1 MASQARVGKG
11 LEEDGLVGGG
21 GMVIGQLHMPMNQ
34 PPNSFTS
41 TSTDAF
47 AVGYLL
53 HFGVGLNISLDEFTT
68 LPGVLFTCS
77 TLITLKL
84 DIGFLSDV
92 PKGVIFSNLKTLHL
106 RSVVFFS
113 DDSVESLIS
122 SCTSLE
128 DMVIE
133 KCHMW
138 NIINFNI
145 SHHLLRRLTI
155 LYSEC
160 VSFDFW
166 LMIDAPNL
174 AYFKYIDH
182 VVARYS
188 LENLQTLVKADLV
201 YSITLLLSCEPLPVF
216 ATMMELKLGE
226 LWSSF
231 KWLHWETRLETLP
244 SSSPELEQLDFD
256 QKFLS
261 SLPDKGNILSHR
273 MNGGKPST
281 D

>member
-1 MASQARVGKG
+1 MLNGSSTATKFIHFNFYKLLGNGGNKTLIGLATFRVSVIFPRTASSSSGFLTATQEAVGTSILSTRWRYLFALLSNLDRVLFFHNTSVDKFRLNCGKTVDSR
-11 LEEDGLVGGG
+11 L
-21 GMVIGQLHMPMNQ
+21 
-34 PPNSFTS
+34 
-41 TSTDAF
+41 F

-77 TLITLKL
+77 TFITLKL
-84 DIGFLSDV
+84 DIGFLLDV
-92 PKGVIFSNLKTLHL
+92 PKGVIFPNLKTLHL

-128 DMVIE
+128 DM
-133 KCHMW
+133 
-138 NIINFNI
+138 
-145 SHHLLRRLTI
+145 
-155 LYSEC
+155 
-160 VSFDFW
+160 
-166 LMIDAPNL
+166 
-174 AYFKYIDH
+174 
-182 VVARYS
+182 
-188 LENLQTLVKADLV
+188 
-201 YSITLLLSCEPLPVF
+201 LLLSCEPLPVF

-231 KWLHWETRLETLP
+231 KWAHWETRLETLL

-256 QKFLS
+256 QEFLS
-261 SLPDKGNILSHR
+261 SLPDKGNILAHR
-273 MNGGKPST
+273 INGGKPST

>member
-1 MASQARVGKG
+1 MING
-11 LEEDGLVGGG
+11 LVIVDKDNDVKRVGGG
-21 GMVIGQLHMPMNQ
+21 KLSVKGGNKTLIGLATFRVSVIFPRTASSSSGFLTATQVKM
-34 PPNSFTS
+34 
-41 TSTDAF
+41 DDVEYVF

-53 HFGVGLNISLDEFTT
+53 HFGMGLTISLDEFTT

-84 DIGFLSDV
+84 DIGFLLDV
-92 PKGVIFSNLKTLHL
+92 PKGVIFPNLNTLYL

-113 DDSVESLIS
+113 DDSIESLIS
-122 SCTSLE
+122 SCTNLE

-138 NIINFNI
+138 NISNFNI

-155 LYSEC
+155 LCSEF
-160 VSFDFW
+160 VGFDFW

-188 LENLQTLVKADLV
+188 LENLQTVVKADIGIFNNSKV
-201 YSITLLLSCEPLPVF
+201 
-216 ATMMELKLGE
+216 
-226 LWSSF
+226 
-231 KWLHWETRLETLP
+231 KWAHWETRLETLL

-256 QKFLS
+256 QEFLS
-261 SLPDKGNILSHR
+261 SLPDKGNILAHR
-273 MNGGKPST
+273 INGGKPST
-281 D
+281 G

>member
-1 MASQARVGKG
+1 MELEDNLDSSRDG
-11 LEEDGLVGGG
+11 LEQKIEQMEIKYYRAKEEKAKKIEELNLSSDV
-21 GMVIGQLHMPMNQ
+21 
-34 PPNSFTS
+34 S
-41 TSTDAF
+41 TNYES
-47 AVGYLL
+47 
-53 HFGVGLNISLDEFTT
+53 
-68 LPGVLFTCS
+68 VLFTCS

-84 DIGFLSDV
+84 DIGFLLDV
-92 PKGVIFSNLKTLHL
+92 PKGVFFPNLKTLHL

-128 DMVIE
+128 DMLIE

-138 NIINFNI
+138 NISNFNI
-145 SHHLLRRLTI
+145 SYHLLRRLTI
-155 LYSEC
+155 LYSEF
-160 VSFDFW
+160 VVFDFW
-166 LMIDAPNL
+166 LIIDAPNL

-188 LENLQTLVKADLV
+188 LENLQTLVKADIGIFNN
-201 YSITLLLSCEPLPVF
+201 SKLLLSCEPLPVF

-231 KWLHWETRLETLP
+231 KWAHWETRLETLL

-256 QKFLS
+256 QEFLS
-261 SLPDKGNILSHR
+261 SLPDKGNILAHR
-273 MNGGKPST
+273 INGGKPST

>member
-1 MASQARVGKG
+1 V
-11 LEEDGLVGGG
+11 
-21 GMVIGQLHMPMNQ
+21 
-34 PPNSFTS
+34 
-41 TSTDAF
+41 F

-68 LPGVLFTCS
+68 LPDVLFTCS

-84 DIGFLSDV
+84 DIGFLLDV
-92 PKGVIFSNLKTLHL
+92 PKGVIFPNLKTLHL

-138 NIINFNI
+138 NISNFNI
-145 SHHLLRRLTI
+145 SYHLLRRLTI
-155 LYSEC
+155 LYSEF
-160 VSFDFW
+160 VVFDFW
-166 LMIDAPNL
+166 LIIDAPNL

-188 LENLQTLVKADLV
+188 LENLQTLVKADIGIFNN
-201 YSITLLLSCEPLPVF
+201 SKE
-216 ATMMELKLGE
+216 
-226 LWSSF
+226 
-231 KWLHWETRLETLP
+231 
-244 SSSPELEQLDFD
+244 
-256 QKFLS
+256 FLS
-261 SLPDKGNILSHR
+261 SLPDKGNILAHR
-273 MNGGKPST
+273 INGGKPST

>member
-21 GMVIGQLHMPMNQ
+21 GMVIGQSVDRISDLPDSILTHIL
-34 PPNSFTS
+34 SFLPTKE
-41 TSTDAF
+41 
-47 AVGYLL
+47 AVGTSILSTRWRYLFAL
-53 HFGVGLNISLDEFTT
+53 LSNLDRVLFFHNTSVDKFRLKCRKTVDSRRVCGWISAALWRGVNISLDEFTT

-201 YSITLLLSCEPLPVF
+201 YSITVRF
-216 ATMMELKLGE
+216 
-226 LWSSF
+226 
-231 KWLHWETRLETLP
+231 
-244 SSSPELEQLDFD
+244 
-256 QKFLS
+256 
-261 SLPDKGNILSHR
+261 IV
-273 MNGGKPST
+273 
-281 D
+281 